1 MHTFKNNKFETI
13 DSLHTYVAH
22 FCLVLLKIL
31 VLIVCLCAFMCT
43 CECRCL
49 QRPEEG
55 IWSPE
60 LELPFVAAE
69 NHTEG
74 LWKGSA
80 CSEQLALLA
89 AHSHRQ
95 PHCTAQLS

>member
-22 FCLVLLKIL
+22 FYL

-80 CSEQLALLA
+80 CSERLALLA
-89 AHSHRQ
+89 AHSLRQ
-95 PHCTAQLS
+95 PHRTAQLS

>member
-13 DSLHTYVAH
+13 ASLHTYVIH
-22 FCLVLLKIL
+22 FYL

-43 CECRCL
+43 CEC
-49 QRPEEG
+49 

-60 LELPFVAAE
+60 LELPLVVAE

-80 CSEQLALLA
+80 CSGQPALLA

-95 PHCTAQLS
+95 PHRTAQLS